1 MKTVE
6 NMIGKRLFSL
16 NFYKDLRLPL
26 GKMSFTKD
34 FVNEKRGDIY
44 PVIEKT
50 GQSLE
55 KICGGKYSAKG
66 SVTRLMG
73 RHLPYCTYEMTFE
86 TLDGKGGFSF
96 LVPGGCVLVG
106 LKNEGGRLSAEC
118 SDGEKSECFDTD
130 IQFEKGLSFVLT
142 ARRDSLDCYIKK
154 EDFPLYICT
163 FKSKVLENIDCDKV
177 FEKSSSCVT
186 LSGEVTVCNVQFYI
200 DCGISQADIR
210 PVRYE
215 NGDILVEN
223 GRIFLTASLRMQAEC
238 YQGVLSWVPGTADFE
253 LVGAVFYDAGD
264 GVWGNDVAASL
275 MYDRSEK
282 IWKLWVCSFCHGH
295 ILGHAE
301 FDGDIRFGVNV
312 VDITLME
319 KLPEGGDETAFL
331 GKLNDEDPDFI
342 YDAKSGK
349 WYMSVCRSITDDNSE
364 NYRYFF
370 FESDNA
376 FSGYKFIGRTDCG
389 GAETGGSL
397 LLLDGKLR
405 FACGSSYDT
414 RAEYRIYDPFDGNH
428 FTKMRF
434 DYDDGGFRGWGS
446 IIPIKYGNRT
456 RYFHITF
463 DRAGGS
469 DYTWSYGNIYCF
481 ELIEE

>member
-1 MKTVE
+1 MKNIE

-44 PVIEKT
+44 PFIEKT
-50 GQSLE
+50 DGLSE
-55 KICGGKYSAKG
+55 MICGGKYYVKG
-66 SVTRLMG
+66 AVTRLIG
-73 RHLPYCTYEMTFE
+73 RHLPYCTYEMSFDA
-86 TLDGKGGFSF
+86 LDGVGGFSF
-96 LVPGGCVLVG
+96 LLPEARTFAG
-106 LKNEGGRLSAEC
+106 LKSFDGKLSFVF
-118 SDGEKSECFDTD
+118 SENGKEEIFETD
-130 IQFEKGLSFVLT
+130 ILFEKGLSFVLT
-142 ARRDSLDCYIKK
+142 ARRDSLDCYIRK
-154 EDFPLYICT
+154 DGFPQYICT
-163 FKSKVLENIDCDKV
+163 FRAESLKDIAYGKV

-186 LSGEVTVCNVQFYI
+186 LSGNVALSEVSFYI

-210 PVRYE
+210 PIRYE
-215 NGDILVEN
+215 NGEIVVE
-223 GRIFLTASLRMQAEC
+223 GGKVFLTASIRMQAEC
-238 YQGVLSWVPGTADFE
+238 HQGIFSWVPGTADFE
-253 LVGAVFYDAGD
+253 LVGALFYDAGD
-264 GVWGNDVAASL
+264 GMWGNDVAASM
-275 MYDRSEK
+275 MYDRNEN

-295 ILGHAE
+295 ILGYAK
-301 FDGDIRFGVNV
+301 FDGDVRYGVNV
-312 VDITLME
+312 LDITLME
-319 KLPEGGDETAFL
+319 KLPDGGDENAFL
-331 GKLNDEDPDFI
+331 GKIDDEDPDFI
-342 YDAKSGK
+342 YDETSGK
-349 WYMSVCRSITDDNSE
+349 WYMSICRAIMDGDSR

-376 FSGYKFIGRTDCG
+376 FEGYKFIGRTDCG

-397 LLLDGKLR
+397 LMLDGTLC
-405 FACGSSYDT
+405 FVCGSSFDA
-414 RAEYRIYDPFDGNH
+414 RAEYRIYDPFDGKR

-481 ELIEE
+481 ELVEE